1 MDVQPW
7 EAGRTLEKLIGGKFK
22 KLGEYS
28 RTEAERT
35 FQKKLGN
42 TREAGGTLE
51 KLGQHSRSWGKTRE
65 AGGTRRARRYG
76 ALIATPMDLELV
88 FPGCRGI
95 VTRRTSRHPCASL
108 YTDHLDHAD
117 FLHVFTKDGF
127 RYPNTI
133 RYTLHYITLQYITLY

>member
-35 FQKKLGN
+35 FQEKLGN

-65 AGGTRRARRYG
+65 AGKILEKLGERAEHG
-76 ALIATPMDLELV
+76 VMEL
-88 FPGCRGI
+88 
-95 VTRRTSRHPCASL
+95 
-108 YTDHLDHAD
+108 
-117 FLHVFTKDGF
+117 
-127 RYPNTI
+127 
-133 RYTLHYITLQYITLY
+133 